1 MIGRSRVN
9 ESKPRNRGAFV
20 FIPLA
25 LVLAFACAK
34 SEQPA
39 NPSGARAV
47 ARKKAPKPKPPEPG
61 EVAVGAMMPAYHAQF
76 LDGKE
81 FDLSAQKGSV
91 VLVNVWATWCGPCRF
106 EIPELEKMHKDFG
119 ARGFKVIGISVDDT
133 GADSVKEFV
142 TEKKMTYPI
151 VIDAEGKI
159 ANLMQTSILPT
170 TVLIDKSGKVVW
182 KQYGAISSG
191 DMSLLK
197 ALEAALAST

>member
-1 MIGRSRVN
+1 MIERLRVN

-25 LVLAFACAK
+25 VLLAFACAK
-34 SEQPA
+34 SEQPS
-39 NPSGARAV
+39 NPGALPTLT
-47 ARKKAPKPKPPEPG
+47 RKKAPKPKPEPG
-61 EVAVGAMMPAYHAQF
+61 EVAVGAMMPAYHSTF

-81 FDLSAQKGSV
+81 FDLAAQKGNV

-106 EIPELEKMHKDFG
+106 EIPELEKMNKDFG
-119 ARGFKVIGISVDDT
+119 ARGLKVIGVSVDDT
-133 GADSVKEFV
+133 GVDSVKQFV

-159 ANLMQTSILPT
+159 ANLLQTSILPT

-182 KQYGAISSG
+182 KQYGAISTA
-191 DMSLLK
+191 DTTLLK